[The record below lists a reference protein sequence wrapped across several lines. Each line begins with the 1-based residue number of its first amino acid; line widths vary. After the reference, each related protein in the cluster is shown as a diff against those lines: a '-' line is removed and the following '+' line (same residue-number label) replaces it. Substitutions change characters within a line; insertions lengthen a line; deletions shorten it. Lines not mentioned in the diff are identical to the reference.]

1 MSKKT
6 TLLFILWNLALSALA
21 AWALLRTPA
30 AVEDTTPAGDIEEIA
45 DAVPVITR
53 DSGALKESRI
63 AYFRMDSLSN
73 HCELFKDK
81 NAQLAT
87 TARNLEAKLQREQD
101 AARRRY
107 EELVSKDR
115 TYSTQ
120 AELEKDDAEMQ
131 ERMKQLQDMQA
142 DAEERIARLEN
153 ETLRDVSEEVNDYL
167 KSYNAAAGFDF
178 IFSIQGNGQIWVGN
192 EGLNITDELVA
203 GLNARYRAGK
213 AGKK

>member
-1 MSKKT
+1 MSRKT
-6 TLLFILWNLALSALA
+6 TLLLILWNLVLTGLV
-21 AWALLRTPA
+21 AWGLLRGPATPA
-30 AVEDTTPAGDIEEIA
+30 AQDPIDDAGEVAEMA
-45 DAVPVITR
+45 PVITR
-53 DSGALKESRI
+53 DTGALKESRI

-73 HCELFKDK
+73 RCDLFKDK
-81 NAQLAT
+81 NAQLAS

-101 AARRRY
+101 AARKRY

-167 KSYNAAAGFDF
+167 KLYNASAGFDF

-203 GLNARYRAGK
+203 GLNARYKAGRAGNK
-213 AGKK
+213 